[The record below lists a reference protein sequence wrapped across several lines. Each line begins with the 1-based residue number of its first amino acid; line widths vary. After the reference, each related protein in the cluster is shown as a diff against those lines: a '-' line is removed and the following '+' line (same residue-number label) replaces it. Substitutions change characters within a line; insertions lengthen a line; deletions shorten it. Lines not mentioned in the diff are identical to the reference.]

1 MKSEEITSA
10 VFELEQIS
18 DEIGA
23 TESAIESQKKRRED
37 WKSIGGDIVE
47 QSKNLVNLEDTDVC
61 LREKLKKK
69 LTEFISELQ

>member
-23 TESAIESQKKRRED
+23 TESAIESQKKRIED